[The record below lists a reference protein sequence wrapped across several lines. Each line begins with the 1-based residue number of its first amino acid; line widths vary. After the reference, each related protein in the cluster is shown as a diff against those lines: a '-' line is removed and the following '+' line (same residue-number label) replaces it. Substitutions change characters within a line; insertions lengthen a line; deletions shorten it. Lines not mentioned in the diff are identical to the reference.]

1 MSNDLPVGRRVAYW
15 RGRRN
20 MSQQV
25 FADRLGKSKS
35 WVDKVERGV
44 RRLDKWSVL
53 QEVADTLGVT
63 ADVLVDDTNPPA
75 PTPPT
80 SRSPDVEVDTV
91 RAALTRHPGILRPP
105 ADHVPVDPYKYRARI
120 VHADAMYQHAQYPA
134 LLRLLPGL
142 LDDGH
147 DLAAPARPGL
157 QVRTYRLTA
166 SVLVKLGAHELAW
179 LAADRGLSVATTT
192 DEPLLEAAAA
202 LPLGTA
208 LRVAGRHRAAFET
221 TITAAHQIAPLTP
234 DAGTPS
240 ERSACAA
247 LLVQAALAAAEH
259 DDPPTVIELL
269 DGAATLTE
277 PDTPERAAVDAARIT
292 ATTALGDHRTAVEL
306 HEALTVRDR
315 WRSLPVEHRAAY
327 LIDMAPAHLAT
338 DDPAA
343 AGRAL
348 LDADRL
354 APAEVRVRPTGR
366 AVLAEVLIG
375 SPRPS
380 PHLLAVAEAAGMRGA
395 W

>member
-1 MSNDLPVGRRVAYW
+1 MTNDLPVGRRVAYW
-15 RGRRN
+15 RARRN

-63 ADVLVDDTNPPA
+63 ADVLVDDTNPP
-75 PTPPT
+75 TPVEPI
-80 SRSPDVEVDTV
+80 SNPDVGVDPV
-91 RAALTRHPGILRPP
+91 RAALTRHPGILRLP
-105 ADHVPVDPYKYRARI
+105 ADHVPVDPYKHRARI

-147 DLAAPARPGL
+147 DLAARARPGL

-166 SVLVKLGAHELAW
+166 LVLVKLGVHELAW
-179 LAADRGLSVATTT
+179 LAADRGLSVATAT
-192 DEPLLEAAAA
+192 DEPLLAAAAA

-208 LRVAGRHRAAFET
+208 LRAAGRHRAAFET

-259 DDPPTVIELL
+259 DDPPTVRELV
-269 DGAATLTE
+269 AEATTLTG
-277 PDTPERAAVDAARIT
+277 PDSPERAAVEAARVT
-292 ATTALGDHRTAVEL
+292 AAVALGDVSGAVEL
-306 HEALTVRDR
+306 HAALAVQDR
-315 WRSLPVEHRAAY
+315 WWSLPVEHRAAY

-338 DDPAA
+338 GDPAA

-354 APAEVRVRPTGR
+354 APAEVRVRPAGR
-366 AVLAEVLIG
+366 AVLAEVLTG

-380 PHLLAVAEAAGMRGA
+380 PHLLAVAQAAGMRGA